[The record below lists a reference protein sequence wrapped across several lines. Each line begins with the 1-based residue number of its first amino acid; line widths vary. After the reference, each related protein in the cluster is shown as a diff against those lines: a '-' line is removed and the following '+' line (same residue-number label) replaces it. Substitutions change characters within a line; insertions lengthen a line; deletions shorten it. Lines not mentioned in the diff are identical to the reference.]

1 MRWEW
6 KLNIGLSMALHPE
19 VRKYI
24 ESKGIKVIEG
34 LGY

>member
-1 MRWEW
+1 MEAEYWF
-6 KLNIGLSMALHPE
+6 KYGVHPE